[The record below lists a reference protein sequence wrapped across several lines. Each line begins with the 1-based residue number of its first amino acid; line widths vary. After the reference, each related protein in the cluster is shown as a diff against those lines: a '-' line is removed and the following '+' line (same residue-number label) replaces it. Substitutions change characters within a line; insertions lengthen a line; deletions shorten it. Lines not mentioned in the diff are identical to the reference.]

1 MQLREWVSP
10 RPIVG
15 KSPLLFL
22 VERRDDYRSLMKIR
36 STPINE
42 AGLELWIC
50 FFPDDGRSVAGCL
63 FPFSDRVPSWVTF
76 FFFGFSRGV
85 FVTNYVRN

>member
-10 RPIVG
+10 RPIA
-15 KSPLLFL
+15 PLFL

-36 STPINE
+36 STHINE

-76 FFFGFSRGV
+76 SFLASPGEFL
-85 FVTNYVRN
+85 